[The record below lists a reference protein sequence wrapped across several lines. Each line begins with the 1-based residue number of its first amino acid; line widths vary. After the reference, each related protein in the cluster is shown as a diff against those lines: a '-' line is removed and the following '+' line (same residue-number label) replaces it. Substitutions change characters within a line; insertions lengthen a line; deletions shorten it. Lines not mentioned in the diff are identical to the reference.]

1 MYPVDLSQYTKE
13 LQTGPHMQAGSQ
25 EHNMIKQE
33 PLMGLIRTYSDAG
46 MHIIQDGTGNV
57 YIEAVDPPDSG
68 RTYTESTLPLPSEEQ
83 P

>member
-1 MYPVDLSQYTKE
+1 
-13 LQTGPHMQAGSQ
+13 
-25 EHNMIKQE
+25 MIKQE
-33 PLMGLIRTYSDAG
+33 SLMGLIRTYSDAG